1 MAKFKIEMDLDWL
14 EEGQNIDEEIKKEIV
29 SSLKTKITADT
40 TAEITKTLSKTIQE
54 ETAKIIDTY
63 LNKTLK
69 NKVEDMKIPYKK
81 DSWNSEIEF
90 IPMSKFIG
98 MQYEAFLNRKVL
110 DENGCE
116 PNYSR
121 DAKLSIN
128 EYFIKKYLEKE
139 LAGKVSKMIQTARKE
154 AEETIVKTLEQTL
167 KDQLSVDIIQ
177 RLNIP
182 EMLKVLQE
190 KALMLNAP
198 KGK

>member
-1 MAKFKIEMDLDWL
+1 MSKFNITVDLDWL
-14 EEGQNIDEEIKKEIV
+14 EEGMNIDEEIKKEII

-54 ETAKIIDTY
+54 ETTKIIDSY
-63 LNKTLK
+63 LDKTLRK
-69 NKVEDMKIPYKK
+69 KVEEMKIPYKK

-90 IPMSKFIG
+90 IPMSKFVG

-110 DENGCE
+110 NDDGCE
-116 PNYSR
+116 PRYSS

-139 LAGKVSKMIQTARKE
+139 LAGKVSKMIQKARTD

-182 EMLKVLQE
+182 DMLRALQE
-190 KALMLNAP
+190 KALLLESS
-198 KGK
+198 KK